1 MLPNQMKKML
11 ARIFKIIS
19 ISKYL
24 CGSKYLCVL
33 NIGKDME
40 FEEAKMFEILP
51 DYSLFDPS

>member
-24 CGSKYLCVL
+24 CGDKCCVL